1 MRRSVLLALLLFLAL
16 PVQAERFA
24 VVAKSS
30 TLGFGLDISKP
41 FGERWAARIAFNGI
55 SFDRDI
61 RETDVEYATDIDL
74 RTAGLLLDWHP
85 GGYAFRISTGVFY
98 NGNEARTTGRPTG
111 GNFRINGQDYAAA
124 DVGSLDGTID
134 FKAAAPYVGI
144 GFGNAGKRGFK
155 FTIDIGALYQSAPR
169 VNLQVGCADPA
180 VCSQLQEDVQAEAA
194 RLTDEL
200 SDYRWWPVI
209 GVGIGWAF

>member
-85 GGYAFRISTGVFY
+85 GGYAFRI
-98 NGNEARTTGRPTG
+98 
-111 GNFRINGQDYAAA
+111 NGQDYAAA

-169 VNLQVGCADPA
+169 VNLQVACANPA